1 MLQPLRLCVVSS
13 SVLRPLR
20 GYFSFVFD
28 LLCVSSSIAIIMA
41 LRGVWQL
48 KKLQVAYCDFSG
60 SSKGVRRFIERELP
74 AFKEQNPQLE
84 VETQLIRGKHPFL
97 KGFYV
102 NQKDRVVGVKNLE
115 SKEILLQ
122 ATRLRSC
129 LGRKV
134 NKLKTRVL
142 THYPSVQG
150 TWKPDLNS

>member
-1 MLQPLRLCVVSS
+1 M
-13 SVLRPLR
+13 
-20 GYFSFVFD
+20 
-28 LLCVSSSIAIIMA
+28 
-41 LRGVWQL
+41 
-48 KKLQVAYCDFSG
+48 
-60 SSKGVRRFIERELP
+60 ETELP
-74 AFKEQNPQLE
+74 VFKEKNPQLE
-84 VETQLIRGKHPFL
+84 VETLLNRGQHPYL

-102 NQKDRVVGVKNLE
+102 NKKDRVVGVKNLE

-150 TWKPDLNS
+150 TWQPELE